1 MKNSSRFMMLI
12 IIFLVGFAFTG
23 IKLIQTTLFPNTR
36 LSSVNYRI
44 TQPRGNIYDTRGRLI
59 AGVSS
64 TSSLYARPNRISEEL
79 KEYINQYLLATGYFS
94 YTELEGL
101 NQTNKG
107 FVYIK
112 RDMTPSITTP
122 VEILYKT
129 LKDKGF
135 LKNDEI
141 GITTE
146 ESRFYPYPFL
156 SPIIGILGRDGLG
169 LYGVEYTQ
177 NELLTQGNSLTLSI
191 DSEISRIA
199 YEELFRVVKDSNA
212 DSGSVGIINLKTRD
226 ILSLVQVTD
235 QAHQAT
241 AVSHIF
247 EPGSAMKLFT
257 AAFAMEQGLASTTS
271 PNFDDSTPYK
281 IGSYTFTRPRY
292 GYIPLSTMLTK
303 SANISFARLSSQFSI
318 DDYYLWLTELG
329 FGQKANLPLTGIE
342 KGILHPPDKW
352 SALSKPMIAIGQEIG
367 VTTLQLLIATS
378 VIGGGGQY
386 IDPRFLISIRNPSGE
401 ETLVAPT
408 RETKQLLHPQKAKEL
423 LYTIE
428 DVIRTGTGKQAA
440 VEGVRIAGKTGTG
453 MIAGIEGYGQGK
465 NNTVFIGILPVEDP
479 SIAIVV
485 SIHNPK
491 GSSRSGGGVS
501 APLFSDIA
509 RRILVS
515 TGYQQKANILE

>member
-1 MKNSSRFMMLI
+1 MKNSSRFIILI
-12 IIFLVGFAFTG
+12 SIFLVGFVFTG
-23 IKLIQTTLFPNTR
+23 VKLIQTTLFPDQR

-44 TQPRGNIYDTRGRLI
+44 TQPRGNIYDIRGRLI

-64 TSSLYARPNRISEEL
+64 TSSLYARPSRISEEL
-79 KEYINQYLLATGYFS
+79 KAYLKQYLLGTGYFS
-94 YTELEGL
+94 HTELEGFE
-101 NQTNKG
+101 QTNKN

-112 RDMTPSITTP
+112 RDMTPSISTP
-122 VEILYKT
+122 VQLLYKT
-129 LKDKGF
+129 LKDKGL

-141 GITTE
+141 GITAE

-156 SPIIGILGRDGLG
+156 SPIVGILGRDGLG
-169 LYGVEYTQ
+169 LYGIEYTQ
-177 NELLTQGNSLTLSI
+177 NELLKQGYSLTLSI
-191 DSEISRIA
+191 DAEISRIA

-235 QAHQAT
+235 QVHQAT
-241 AVSHIF
+241 SVSHIF

-257 AAFAMEQGLASTTS
+257 ATFAMEQGLASTSS
-271 PNFDDSTPYK
+271 PNFDDATPYK
-281 IGSYTFTRPRY
+281 VGNYTFSQPRF

-303 SANISFARLSSQFSI
+303 SANISFARLSSQFSAN
-318 DDYYLWLTELG
+318 DYYLWLTELG

-352 SALSKPMIAIGQEIG
+352 TSLSKPMIAIGQEIG
-367 VTTLQLLIATS
+367 VTTLQLLIAGS

-386 IDPRFLISIRNPSGE
+386 IDPRLLISIRNPSGE
-401 ETLVAPT
+401 ETLISPT
-408 RETKQLLHPQKAKEL
+408 RETKQLFHPQKAKEL
-423 LYTIE
+423 LYAIE
-428 DVIRTGTGKQAA
+428 VGVQGTGRQAA
-440 VEGVRIAGKTGTG
+440 IEGVRIAGKTGTG

-465 NNTVFIGILPVEDP
+465 NNTVFIGILPIEDP

-509 RRILVS
+509 RRILIS
-515 TGYQQKANILE
+515 TGYQQQPKILE